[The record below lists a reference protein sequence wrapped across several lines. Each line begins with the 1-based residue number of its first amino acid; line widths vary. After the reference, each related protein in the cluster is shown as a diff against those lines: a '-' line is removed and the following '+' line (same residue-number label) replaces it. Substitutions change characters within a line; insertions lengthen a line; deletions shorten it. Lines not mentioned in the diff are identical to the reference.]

1 MHQINSFTQ
10 LSLQIELTHTV
21 MQQSVGRAIN
31 QHLTARNWLI
41 GYYIK
46 EFEQNGEE
54 RAKYG
59 EKLLVTLSKKIK
71 IKGLGRSML
80 EYCRL
85 FYSSYPQLQNEI
97 AQFVL
102 TISQSPIGK
111 LPLPAEKLLS
121 LGQSSNN
128 QLLLSENEFTNLEIS
143 PSKLF
148 STLSFTHFVE
158 LIQFE
163 DNLKRR
169 FYEIECIK
177 GCWSVR
183 ELQRQ
188 IGSLCYE
195 RAGYSQRPDLLMAQ
209 THASAERDSLQLIV
223 KNPYNFQFLGIR
235 DVDVVDEKELETA
248 LMNHLQDFIL
258 ELGYGFCFESRQKK
272 ILIDTDYYTVDLVF
286 YHRILHCHVLIELK
300 TEKFNHKHI
309 SQLNTYIEYYKHNEM
324 HEGDNDPVGI
334 LLVTDKGK
342 ALVEYA
348 KGSMDNQ
355 LFVSK
360 YILEL
365 PSKEKLVDFLK
376 HELK

>member
-1 MHQINSFTQ
+1 MQQINSFTQ

-121 LGQSSNN
+121 LSQTSNN
-128 QLLLSENEFTNLEIS
+128 QSLLSENEFSNLEIS

-163 DNLKRR
+163 DNLKRK

-258 ELGYGFCFESRQKK
+258 ELGYGFCFEARQKK

>member
-1 MHQINSFTQ
+1 MQQINSFTQ

-59 EKLLVTLSKKIK
+59 EKLLVTLSKRLK

-102 TISQSPIGK
+102 TISQSSIGK

-128 QLLLSENEFTNLEIS
+128 QLLLSENKFSNLEIS

-258 ELGYGFCFESRQKK
+258 ELGYGFCFEARQKK

>member
-1 MHQINSFTQ
+1 MQINSFTQ

-128 QLLLSENEFTNLEIS
+128 QPLLSENEFSNLEIS

-163 DNLKRR
+163 DNLKRK

-183 ELQRQ
+183 EL
-188 IGSLCYE
+188 
-195 RAGYSQRPDLLMAQ
+195 
-209 THASAERDSLQLIV
+209 
-223 KNPYNFQFLGIR
+223 
-235 DVDVVDEKELETA
+235 
-248 LMNHLQDFIL
+248 
-258 ELGYGFCFESRQKK
+258 
-272 ILIDTDYYTVDLVF
+272 
-286 YHRILHCHVLIELK
+286 
-300 TEKFNHKHI
+300 
-309 SQLNTYIEYYKHNEM
+309 
-324 HEGDNDPVGI
+324 
-334 LLVTDKGK
+334 
-342 ALVEYA
+342 
-348 KGSMDNQ
+348 
-355 LFVSK
+355 
-360 YILEL
+360 
-365 PSKEKLVDFLK
+365 
-376 HELK
+376 

>member
-1 MHQINSFTQ
+1 
-10 LSLQIELTHTV
+10 

-46 EFEQNGEE
+46 EFEQNGED

-59 EKLLVTLSKKIK
+59 EKLLVTLSKRLK

-85 FYSSYPQLQNEI
+85 FYCSYPQLQNEI
-97 AQFVL
+97 AQFIL

-111 LPLPAEKLLS
+111 LPLPSEKLLS
-121 LGQSSNN
+121 LSQFSNN
-128 QLLLSENEFTNLEIS
+128 QLLVSENEFSVLEIS

-158 LIQFE
+158 LIQLE

-209 THASAERDSLQLIV
+209 THAAAETDSLQLII

-235 DVDVVDEKELETA
+235 DVDIVDEKELETA

-258 ELGYGFCFESRQKK
+258 ELGYGFCFEARQKK

-300 TEKFNHKHI
+300 TEKFSHKHI

-365 PSKEKLVDFLK
+365 PPKEKLVDFLK

>member
-1 MHQINSFTQ
+1 MHAINSFTQ
-10 LSLQIELTHTV
+10 LSLQIELTHSV

-46 EFEQNGEE
+46 EFEQNGED

-59 EKLLVTLSKKIK
+59 EKLLPTLSKRIQ

-85 FYSSYPQLQNEI
+85 FYCSYPQLQNEI
-97 AQFVL
+97 VEFVH
-102 TISQSPIGK
+102 TISQSAIGK
-111 LPLPAEKLLS
+111 LPLPANQQLS
-121 LGQSSNN
+121 LNQYSNY
-128 QLLLSENEFTNLEIS
+128 QLVPLENEIQDLKIS

-148 STLSFTHFVE
+148 STLSFTHFIE
-158 LIQFE
+158 LIQLE
-163 DNLKRR
+163 DNLKRK

-188 IGSLCYE
+188 IGSLCFE
-195 RAGYSQRPDLLMAQ
+195 RAGYSQRPDLLMSQ
-209 THASAERDSLQLIV
+209 THASAEKDSLQLIV

-235 DVDVVDEKELETA
+235 DVDVVDEKGLETA

-258 ELGYGFCFESRQKK
+258 ELGYGFCFEARQKK
-272 ILIDTDYYTVDLVF
+272 ILIDTDYYSVDLVF
-286 YHRILHCHVLIELK
+286 YHRVLHCHVLIELK

-365 PSKEKLVDFLK
+365 PSKEKLVNFLK